1 MINADE
7 SKQNK
12 HEVRLTVILLPLRL
26 VLSAQGITF
35 GNYNTSFFQK
45 QPDDEDFLVDNEEE
59 MDLKEEPDKAPVS
72 KEYLGKLQY
81 KVSDTHN
88 GPFLFKV
95 VYTKVELVGMCYSC
109 LHAFIK

>member
-12 HEVRLTVILLPLRL
+12 HEVRRTVILLPLRL

-72 KEYLGKLQY
+72 KEYLGKLS
-81 KVSDTHN
+81 KRHN